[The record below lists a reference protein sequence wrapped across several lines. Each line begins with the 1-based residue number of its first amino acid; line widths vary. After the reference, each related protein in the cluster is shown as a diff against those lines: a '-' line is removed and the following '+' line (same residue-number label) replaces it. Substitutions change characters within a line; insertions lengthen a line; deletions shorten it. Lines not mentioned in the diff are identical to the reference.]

1 MNQNMSSKYATSAYV
16 GDEIVQL
23 CKDLGAKIHSD
34 KEKGMIKELFRQGHR
49 ELASEE
55 ALLGSIFRI
64 GQKVFHQQKRRVS
77 QSDMEECVLWAVA
90 ITYEM
95 LVKHYDPSRAEV
107 STFVDLVLNT
117 IAKRGVANKV
127 PYQGAIGSCPNLK
140 PTNTDETNKKI
151 KEWQQKQ
158 NSIVRLDSH
167 TSRYNDEHS
176 SDLVVAGET
185 RAQQQVRCEYS
196 SVVIA
201 RIRTLLGEWAA
212 SEAGGKFG
220 TRNAQAWWHYRV
232 LGVSGPDVMCA
243 NGFSR
248 QRLSQ
253 VILQMDKVVRRLAWA
268 DTECLEALE
277 IAIDYEMNE

>member
-140 PTNTDETNKKI
+140 STNTDETNKKI

-158 NSIVRLDSH
+158 NGIVRLDSY
-167 TSRYNDEHS
+167 TSKHDDDQS
-176 SDLVVAGET
+176 SDKVVAGET
-185 RAQQQVRCEYS
+185 MAQQQVRCEYS

-212 SEAGGKFG
+212 SEDGGKFG
-220 TRNAQAWWHYRV
+220 TRNAQAWWDYRV
-232 LGVSGPDVMCA
+232 LDVPGSDVMRT
-243 NGFSR
+243 NRFSR

-253 VILQMDKVVRRLAWA
+253 VVLQMDRVVRGLAWA
-268 DTECLEALE
+268 DPVCLEALE
-277 IAIDYEMNE
+277 LAIDYEVDA